1 MVPVRYSLSLQI
13 LPENSGKPR
22 EPQLYWNAGEGPSAG
37 RLSMS
42 KALCVLG
49 IVVAAATLLVFGLDL
64 IIRVPFQRISLT
76 MDIGLV
82 LCSLLVGLGSW
93 TTLREQK

>member
-1 MVPVRYSLSLQI
+1 
-13 LPENSGKPR
+13 
-22 EPQLYWNAGEGPSAG
+22 
-37 RLSMS
+37 MS